1 MGIETKMKL
10 VKLIYGW
17 VLYNKEIR
25 NKIIIIIKKKTRG
38 LASKVHAN
46 DDYGTT
52 PESQTNLEN

>member
-1 MGIETKMKL
+1 MVGFYITSKS
-10 VKLIYGW
+10 
-17 VLYNKEIR
+17 EIKKTR
-25 NKIIIIIKKKTRG
+25 NKQTRG